1 MKSPYKIIKQSDP
14 EFHFNANDYTVCSR
28 ASLEISEL
36 CPEYMKDMIHRA
48 MLDGYLKLVAYVPD
62 TEYAWEKLQS

>member
-1 MKSPYKIIKQSDP
+1 MADYKKIPQVDP
-14 EFHFNANDYTVCSR
+14 EFHFKSGFTICSR

-36 CPEYMKDMIHRA
+36 CPEHIKLMIHRA
-48 MLDGYLKLVAYVPD
+48 MGEGYLKLVAYVPD